1 MYSSLEFIFFI
12 YTRSNQ
18 EQWKRFV
25 SRYFKD
31 RKSVSDAQFD
41 LFVWEQYNTM
51 VVYFLLVIKY
61 KGLGTIGEFLI
72 LVSSPGECRF
82 PNWLTGHSSSGLTWH
97 TLDLG
102 RSYTFHPRN
111 ASLHVARPNAT
122 SSSTESGSMDSQY
135 VPGPKDQDMK
145 ILCNS
150 IKQSNDHAQTMT
162 MTMLV
167 AHFTA
172 GW

>member
-1 MYSSLEFIFFI
+1 MQYGV
-12 YTRSNQ
+12 
-18 EQWKRFV
+18 FV
-25 SRYFKD
+25 
-31 RKSVSDAQFD
+31 
-41 LFVWEQYNTM
+41 
-51 VVYFLLVIKY
+51 
-61 KGLGTIGEFLI
+61 I

-82 PNWLTGHSSSGLTWH
+82 PNWLTGHSSGGLTWH

-122 SSSTESGSMDSQY
+122 SSSFESGSMDLQY
-135 VPGPKDQDMK
+135 VPGPEDQDVK

-150 IKQSNDHAQTMT
+150 IKQSNGAQTMT

-167 AHFTA
+167 AHFTV